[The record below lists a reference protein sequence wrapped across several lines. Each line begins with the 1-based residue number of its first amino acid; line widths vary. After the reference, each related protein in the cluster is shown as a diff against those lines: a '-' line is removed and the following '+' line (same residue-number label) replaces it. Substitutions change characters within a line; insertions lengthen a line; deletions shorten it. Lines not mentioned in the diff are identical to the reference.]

1 MDNNHQDFD
10 KDNINDTKKIPNL
23 EQHELYSKTPNK
35 QQQDDTSLEDLKQSY
50 QAPSQQPKKRRLTK
64 GRIAVNIIVAILS
77 VILIVAGAGC
87 FYVDGM
93 LNKLNF
99 VENTESEVIPS
110 MAVSEVGETTSLP
123 DPMFVN
129 GLYHDDAILNILI
142 LSLDDYQEG
151 DVGRSDYAVYR
162 YPS

>member
-1 MDNNHQDFD
+1 M
-10 KDNINDTKKIPNL
+10 L
-23 EQHELYSKTPNK
+23 LC
-35 QQQDDTSLEDLKQSY
+35 
-50 QAPSQQPKKRRLTK
+50 RRN
-64 GRIAVNIIVAILS
+64 A
-77 VILIVAGAGC
+77 
-87 FYVDGM
+87 

-151 DVGRSDYAVYR
+151 DVGRSDSMIMLSIDTVIKR
-162 YPS
+162 LK